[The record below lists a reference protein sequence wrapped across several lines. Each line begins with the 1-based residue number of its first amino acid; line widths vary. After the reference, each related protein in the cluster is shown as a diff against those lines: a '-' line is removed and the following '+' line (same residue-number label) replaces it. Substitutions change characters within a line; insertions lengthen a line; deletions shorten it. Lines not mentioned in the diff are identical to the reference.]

1 MCSKILKWF
10 ELNWGFLFING
21 NKREY
26 WYRYL
31 KNKYK
36 DEFEKN

>member
-1 MCSKILKWF
+1 MYNKFKKWF

-21 NKREY
+21 RKREH
-26 WYRYL
+26 WDEYL

-36 DEFEKN
+36 DE

>member
-1 MCSKILKWF
+1 MCNKILKWF
-10 ELNWGFLFING
+10 ELKWGFLFING

-26 WYRYL
+26 WEEYL

-36 DEFEKN
+36 DEQ